1 MKNEAGLRRTE
12 RYERFAS
19 CERSEC
25 FTGTAGFRFTFADGK
40 RFITDY
46 VAIAREIAAATGGF
60 YFTFC
65 GAENFTT
72 AERLF
77 YILIF
82 FKLVNLSGIYYD
94 YIGETGF
101 ESTQRW

>member
-1 MKNEAGLRRTE
+1 MKRGFAARRDTS
-12 RYERFAS
+12 AS
-19 CERSEC
+19 LHASAASASRKP
-25 FTGTAGFRFTFADGK
+25 TGFRFTFAGGK

-46 VAIAREIAAATGGF
+46 VTIAREIAAATGGF